1 MPPIL
6 GRNAILFPS
15 WEGLGVVFPF
25 WEGLGVVFPSWEGLG
40 VVFPSWEGLGVVFPS
55 WEGLGVVFPF
65 WEGLGVGFPSWEGLG
80 VVFPSWEGLGV
91 GLIWGLQQRISN
103 TSSYGYTVAT
113 PTSALVSP
121 VLPQPFVNPIT
132 LVVQTGLRPN
142 WSSSKLIL
150 VQTGHPNP
158 I

>member
-6 GRNAILFPS
+6 GGNAIL
-15 WEGLGVVFPF
+15 
-25 WEGLGVVFPSWEGLG
+25 
-40 VVFPSWEGLGVVFPS
+40 
-55 WEGLGVVFPF
+55 
-65 WEGLGVGFPSWEGLG
+65 
-80 VVFPSWEGLGV
+80 FPSWEGLGV

-103 TSSYGYTVAT
+103 TSSYGYTVYGYTVAT

-121 VLPQPFVNPIT
+121 VLPQPFVHPIT